1 MKNIKEKIF
10 LNCKKFVDDKLE
22 IVNQIIISNQNA
34 LQSETK
40 SSAGDKHETG
50 RAMLQLEME
59 KASQQFSVIS
69 DMQEVLQKIDFQKK
83 NEIVKLGSLIYTTN
97 GTYFL
102 AISVGQV
109 NISGKDIFVISPSSP
124 IGKILL
130 GKVKG
135 EIFYFKGKQIEILEI
150 Y

>member
-1 MKNIKEKIF
+1 MKNIKEEIF

-69 DMQEVLQKIDFQKK
+69 YMQEVLQKIDFQKK
-83 NEIVKLGSLIYTTN
+83 NEIVKLGSLIYTTK

-124 IGKILL
+124 IGKLLL
-130 GKVKG
+130 GKIIG
-135 EIFYFKGKQIEILEI
+135 EMIHFNGKQIEILEI

>member
-109 NISGKDIFVISPSSP
+109 NINGKDIFVISPSSP
-124 IGKILL
+124 IGKLLL

>member
-1 MKNIKEKIF
+1 MKNIKEEIF
-10 LNCKKFVDDKLE
+10 LNCKKFVEDKLE

-69 DMQEVLQKIDFQKK
+69 NMNEVLQRIDIKANNKIA
-83 NEIVKLGSLIYTTN
+83 KLGSLIHTSQ
-97 GTYFL
+97 GRYFL
-102 AISVGQV
+102 AISVGKI
-109 NISGKDIFVISPSSP
+109 NIVDKEIFVISPSSP
-124 IGKILL
+124 IGKLLL
-130 GKVKG
+130 GKVIG
-135 EIFYFKGKQIEILEI
+135 ETIYFNGKEIKILDI

>member
-1 MKNIKEKIF
+1 MKNIKEEIL
-10 LNCKKFVDDKLE
+10 LNCKKFVTDKLE

-69 DMQEVLQKIDFQKK
+69 NMNEVLQRIDINTNNKIA
-83 NEIVKLGSLIYTTN
+83 KLGSLIHTN
-97 GTYFL
+97 QGIYFL
-102 AISVGQV
+102 AISVGKIDIV
-109 NISGKDIFVISPSSP
+109 DKEIFVISPSSP
-124 IGKILL
+124 IGKLLL
-130 GKVKG
+130 GKVIG
-135 EIFYFKGKQIEILEI
+135 ETIYFNGKQIEILEI
-150 Y
+150 L

>member
-1 MKNIKEKIF
+1 MKIIKEEIF

-69 DMQEVLQKIDFQKK
+69 NMNEVLQRIDINTNNKIA
-83 NEIVKLGSLIYTTN
+83 KLGSLIHTN
-97 GTYFL
+97 QGRYFL
-102 AISVGQV
+102 PISVGKI
-109 NISGKDIFVISPSSP
+109 NIVDKEIFVISPSSP
-124 IGKILL
+124 IGKLLL
-130 GKVKG
+130 GKVIG
-135 EIFYFKGKQIEILEI
+135 ETIYFNGKQIEILEI
-150 Y
+150 L

>member
-1 MKNIKEKIF
+1 MKNYKEEIF
-10 LNCKKFVDDKLE
+10 LKCKKFVDDKLE

-69 DMQEVLQKIDFQKK
+69 NMNEVLQRIDINTNNKIA
-83 NEIVKLGSLIYTTN
+83 KLGSLIHTN
-97 GTYFL
+97 QGSYFL
-102 AISVGQV
+102 AISVGKIDIV
-109 NISGKDIFVISPSSP
+109 DGEIFVISPSSP
-124 IGKILL
+124 IGKLLL
-130 GKVKG
+130 GKVIG
-135 EIFYFKGKQIEILEI
+135 ETVYFNGKQIEILEI
-150 Y
+150 L

>member
-1 MKNIKEKIF
+1 MKNIKEEIF
-10 LNCKKFVDDKLE
+10 LICKKFVDDKLE

-69 DMQEVLQKIDFQKK
+69 NMNEVLQRIDINTNNKIA
-83 NEIVKLGSLIYTTN
+83 KLGSLIHTN
-97 GTYFL
+97 QGRYFL
-102 AISVGQV
+102 AISVGKIDIV
-109 NISGKDIFVISPSSP
+109 DKEIFVISPSSP
-124 IGKILL
+124 IGKLLL
-130 GKVKG
+130 GKVIG
-135 EIFYFKGKQIEILEI
+135 ETIYFNGKQIEILEI
-150 Y
+150 L